1 VDPGSWTY
9 DNYWHK
15 KKGGSNVKNNTKN
28 KMADLNDHLFLQLER
43 LNDEALKGDKLKEEI
58 VRAKALTGVANQIVN
73 NARVCV
79 DGMKAFN
86 EGLIKNAPRM
96 LGFETHEEI

>member
-1 VDPGSWTY
+1 MI
-9 DNYWHK
+9 H
-15 KKGGSNVKNNTKN
+15 
-28 KMADLNDHLFLQLER
+28 LNDHLFMQLER
-43 LNDEALKGDKLKEEI
+43 LNDEDMDENKLKQEI
-58 VRAKALTGVANQIVN
+58 SRAKAISGVANQIIN

-86 EGLIKNAPRM
+86 EGLIKTAPVM